1 VFAVSTK
8 KGVSNMKTLFYF
20 LFSFVLVSLAY
31 GATLYKWVDKGGTV
45 HFTDDYNTIPDQY
58 RSKVGTQEQ
67 EDHQR
72 TETPA
77 VSSTSP
83 EKSEGIKVDMHGMGE
98 GYWRAK
104 VQPWKKQLNEARA
117 NYETVNKQIN
127 QRIEEQN
134 TKYLSRTQL
143 NIQRADT
150 KPLIEER
157 SKYEAQMKEANEMM
171 DKIKKEAEEA
181 KADPEWIK

>member
-1 VFAVSTK
+1 MAFTVGRNGGIMK
-8 KGVSNMKTLFYF
+8 KFFYF
-20 LFSFVLVSLAY
+20 LLPFVFVSLAHS
-31 GATLYKWVDKGGTV
+31 ATIYKWVDKKGDV
-45 HFTDDYNTIPDQY
+45 HFTDDYNMIPDQY
-58 RSKVGTQEQ
+58 RSKVGTE
-67 EDHQR
+67 EGEGLQR

-83 EKSEGIKVDMHGMGE
+83 VKNEGVKVDRHGLGE

-104 VQPWKKQLNEARA
+104 VQPWKNQLNGARA
-117 NYETVNKQIN
+117 NYESINRQIN

-134 TKYLSRTQL
+134 TKFLSRTQL
-143 NIQRADT
+143 NIQRAET

-157 SKYEAQMKEANEMM
+157 SKYEAQIKEANEMLE
-171 DKIKKEAEEA
+171 KIKKEAEEA